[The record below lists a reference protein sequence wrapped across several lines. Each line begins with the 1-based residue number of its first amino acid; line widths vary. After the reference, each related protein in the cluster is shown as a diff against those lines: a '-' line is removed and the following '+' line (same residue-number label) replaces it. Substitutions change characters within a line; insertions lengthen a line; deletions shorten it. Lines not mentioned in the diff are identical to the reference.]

1 MGVREVSGPGPSPEG
16 PDAKKKK
23 GVDSDS
29 FREIMRVGKAREV
42 DPEEKRK
49 RKSKQEATEEAKAAM
64 AQGAAPAAPELKE
77 EVPSDEFQL
86 KIKGTAG
93 PSLKGAAGAPPPSEA
108 PEEEEAQEAPPSYPA
123 ATPPT
128 PPSWEQPP
136 ETTAPTHKEKKEK
149 KRAAPTEAQPL
160 AKKAKKLAKKPL
172 AAPIKIAQEK
182 KIPLE
187 LKVEETKPPLP
198 SEKKEAFFEQLAK
211 PKQEPKKEE
220 VLLEGIAPPP
230 LPQGSWEAVQEKTKK
245 EETKKIE
252 PTAAGLQPSLGL
264 PAPPQEITAPV
275 PLTAPYLHLSTAM
288 LDLFD
293 RMVGVLTVMDSSGIK
308 ETTIHLT
315 APQYATS
322 VFFGAEIVL
331 TEYSTAPKTFNI
343 ELKGSPQAM
352 ALFQGNANELAAAFQ
367 GGNYSFRINRIETSL
382 LPTLRVRRKERV
394 TKIKKSKE

>member
-1 MGVREVSGPGPSPEG
+1 MGVREVSGPGPAPEG
-16 PDAKKKK
+16 PGAKKKK

-49 RKSKQEATEEAKAAM
+49 RKSKQESTEEAKAAM
-64 AQGAAPAAPELKE
+64 AQGAAPTAPEVKVE
-77 EVPSDEFQL
+77 APSDEFQL

-93 PSLKGAAGAPPPSEA
+93 PSLKGAAAAPYSEA
-108 PEEEEAQEAPPSYPA
+108 PEEEEPQETPPSYSA
-123 ATPPT
+123 QTPPT
-128 PPSWEQPP
+128 PPSWQQPP
-136 ETTAPTHKEKKEK
+136 EVTAPTHKEKKEK
-149 KRAAPTEAQPL
+149 KRAAPTETQPL
-160 AKKAKKLAKKPL
+160 AKKAKKLGKKPL

-187 LKVEETKPPLP
+187 FKEETKPPLP

-264 PAPPQEITAPV
+264 PPPPQEVVAPV

-315 APQYATS
+315 APQYANS
-322 VFFGAEIVL
+322 LFFGAEIVL
-331 TEYSTAPKTFNI
+331 TEYSTAPKAFNI

-367 GGNYSFRINRIETSL
+367 GGNYSFKVNRIETSL